1 MNSTLGLTSARE
13 TGARAAARAFCLLA
27 PLLGGLLF
35 ADGGFFAFRDSRWR
49 EVLEKQQTCFISYNA
64 GYENMLLA
72 VKLDSFH
79 STKAVWIFP
88 VPSSPGQVAIDVVP
102 ELPEFDGSDVRKLA
116 RQSIARVFSVLAAS
130 QIYPLAFMRELPGFS
145 MHDGGYGDGAAGS
158 LGFMGGGSDIDVHER
173 IEKLGL
179 TTELITARDRDAP
192 FDYLKTKGLDLPDE
206 ARVILGEY
214 VGADY
219 SFVVSW
225 ISDTARFQRDSGD
238 EWTDE
243 RAIKQVALSVAFRTD
258 SIYFPLKL
266 TSLYGSERVPIVINV
281 LGYVTPELYGGLK
294 PYAKTNCCVE
304 EDYNVGSEVRSF
316 FNDRDYFAR
325 LRYTAVEINA
335 PAKFLTQ
342 DLIIQNVPPR
352 GVRFSDRLY
361 RSALPV
367 GLLVLAV
374 VSLLASALSALVV
387 FLRDPSSRRTF
398 TWLGLW
404 NFLTLVG
411 VAVAVILVPNR
422 SPDQGSASRPASA
435 GLRPS
440 SVRRLLY
447 IVLFSVLFFA
457 IIWQLAAILRA
468 LT

>member
-1 MNSTLGLTSARE
+1 VDNGRTFLVSLLLLLPCCRLT
-13 TGARAAARAFCLLA
+13 
-27 PLLGGLLF
+27 
-35 ADGGFFAFRDSRWR
+35 ADGGFFALQDARWR
-49 EVLEKQQTCFISYNA
+49 QVSEKQQTCFINYSA

-79 STKAVWIFP
+79 STKAVWVFP
-88 VPSSPGQVAIDVVP
+88 VPASPDQVAIDVVP

-130 QIYPLAFMRELPGFS
+130 QIYPLAFMRELPGIS
-145 MHDGGYGDGAAGS
+145 IRDGGYGMAPGS
-158 LGFMGGGSDIDVHER
+158 LGFMGAAGGIEVHER

-192 FDYLKTKGLDLPDE
+192 YDYLKTKGLDLPDE
-206 ARVILGEY
+206 ARAILGEY

-225 ISDTARFQRDSGD
+225 ISDTARFQRDSAD

-243 RAIKQVALSVAFRTD
+243 RAIKQVALSVAFRAD

-266 TSLYGSERVPIVINV
+266 TSLYGSERIPIVINV
-281 LGYVTPELYGGLK
+281 LGYVTPELHGSLK
-294 PYAKTNCCVE
+294 PYTKTNCCVA
-304 EDYNVGSEVRSF
+304 EDYNVGSDVRSF
-316 FNDRDYFAR
+316 FNNRDYFPR

-342 DLIIQNVPPR
+342 DLIFHDTPPR
-352 GVRFSDRLY
+352 GVRFSDWLH
-361 RSALPV
+361 RSALLA
-367 GLLVLAV
+367 GLLVFAV
-374 VSLLASALSALVV
+374 VSVLASALSALVV

-411 VAVAVILVPNR
+411 VAVAVIHAPSR
-422 SPDQGSASRPASA
+422 SPDRDSASPLAPA
-435 GLRPS
+435 GRRPS

-447 IVLFSVLFFA
+447 VVLFSVLFFA
-457 IIWQLAAILRA
+457 IIWELSVVLRA